1 MTHTL
6 TLSGWTQPV
15 EALLPIA
22 PGAATFDFSAYASVE
37 DSFDSLSIF
46 RDVPNVVAWSM
57 GAQLTLR
64 AIAAGVLRPRHVT
77 LIGAPYRFVSTEKP
91 DGISEQTFSQFRDNY
106 ASDAA
111 RTKDRFHAL
120 VAKGD
125 DDMRRIVAG
134 LSHHPEVENTAR
146 FLPWLDDLG
155 RFDAATLDLANMPPT
170 LIIHG
175 MNDHIVPHAQ
185 AVLLQRRLPNA
196 QLNSW
201 AGTAH
206 APHVKDAARVRAE
219 IEAHRSALG
228 LAA

>member
-1 MTHTL
+1 MTTL

-15 EALLPIA
+15 DALLPIA
-22 PGAATFDFSAYASVE
+22 PGAATFDFSEYASAAE
-37 DSFDSLSIF
+37 SFASLSQF
-46 RDVPNVVAWSM
+46 REATQVVAWSM
-57 GAQLTLR
+57 GAQLALR
-64 AIAAGVLRPRHVT
+64 AVVAGVLRPRHLT
-77 LIGAPYRFVSTEKP
+77 LIGAPYRFVSPADPE
-91 DGISEQTFSQFRDNY
+91 GMSEQTFSQFRDNY

-125 DDMRRIVAG
+125 DDMRRVVAG
-134 LSHHPEVENTAR
+134 LSHHPEVENTVR

-155 RFDAATLDLANMPPT
+155 RFDAATLDLANLPPT

-185 AVLLQRRLPNA
+185 AVLMHQRLPDA

-206 APHVKDAARVRAE
+206 APHVKNPARLRFE
-219 IEAHRSALG
+219 IETHRHAQG
-228 LAA
+228 MVA